1 MQRNR
6 RPYLS
11 PVAAAILLM
20 IGCADGED
28 ATDATTVTQTAATTA
43 TATTAATPTVAP
55 ADIINNPSAW
65 VGRRVTVSGDVEE
78 VWTPRAFNMDS
89 GITVGELLVVSREP
103 FPNLADHDP
112 LVDDVATVTGT
123 VRMLAVAEVEREIG
137 WDLQPEI
144 EVEFTGKPMLVIDN
158 ATFQRPAAS
167 AAADPERITDMVLII
182 DAPDRISLIGRKVHL
197 QDVRVQRVVGDRM
210 FMVGP
215 DASRSLLAVLAPGL
229 DQPPFEQIVDMTN
242 YRIVALTGEVR
253 RAPSGA
259 EAKQMNLKPDDA
271 AALQKAKVYLYV
283 TGVEVL
289 RR

>member
-1 MQRNR
+1 MMQMNGV
-6 RPYLS
+6 PCLL
-11 PVAAAILLM
+11 PVAAAVVLM
-20 IGCADGED
+20 IGCAESED
-28 ATDATTVTQTAATTA
+28 ATEVTQTAATTVS
-43 TATTAATPTVAP
+43 TAAATPTVAP

-89 GITVGELLVVSREP
+89 GVTPGELLVVSREP
-103 FPNLADHDP
+103 FPKLADHDP

-123 VRMLAVAEVEREIG
+123 VRMLAVADVEREIG

-144 EVEFTGKPMLVIDN
+144 EVEFTGKPMLVIDT
-158 ATFQRPAAS
+158 AAFQRPPATTAN
-167 AAADPERITDMVLII
+167 DPDRITDMVLII

-215 DASRSLLAVLAPGL
+215 DESHTLLAALAPGL
-229 DQPPFEQIVDMTN
+229 DQPPFEQIVDLTN

-259 EAKQMNLKPDDA
+259 EAQRMNLEPDDA
-271 AALQKAKVYLYV
+271 AALQQAKVYLYV